1 MTPPKPYAVLS
12 TLSPAA
18 MFAPCSPPP
27 RPHCLRALLFLL
39 FLRLELPAAGQTA
52 PLPLP
57 TDSLSGKVTY
67 QGVVA
72 VPGVAADALY
82 DRARGWLARYL
93 AASAV
98 TLDDRAGGQLV
109 ARYHSVYTKRFL
121 LSQYP
126 MDVWRTLTVS
136 VREGRYRY
144 ELSNFTARNV
154 LQSYDYYGLEAS
166 AVQRELG
173 PYVRQVAGQE
183 LAALAA
189 AMQAPAAHQEKP
201 W

>member
-1 MTPPKPYAVLS
+1 MPPPKSFAVRFPV
-12 TLSPAA
+12 SPAA
-18 MFAPCSPPP
+18 MFAHRSPL
-27 RPHCLRALLFLL
+27 PHSWLMLLFLL
-39 FLRLELPAAGQTA
+39 VLRPGQPAVAQTA
-52 PLPLP
+52 LLP
-57 TDSLSGKVTY
+57 TDSLSGKVAY
-67 QGVVA
+67 QGVIA
-72 VPGVAADALY
+72 VPGVPADALY
-82 DRARGWLARYL
+82 GRARGWLARYL

-98 TLDDRAGGQLV
+98 TLADPAGGQLV

-121 LSQYP
+121 LGQYP

-136 VREGRYRY
+136 VRAGRYRY
-144 ELSNFTARNV
+144 ELTDFTARNV
-154 LQSYDYYGLEAS
+154 LQSYDYHGLEAP

-173 PYVRQVAGQE
+173 PYVRQVAAQE